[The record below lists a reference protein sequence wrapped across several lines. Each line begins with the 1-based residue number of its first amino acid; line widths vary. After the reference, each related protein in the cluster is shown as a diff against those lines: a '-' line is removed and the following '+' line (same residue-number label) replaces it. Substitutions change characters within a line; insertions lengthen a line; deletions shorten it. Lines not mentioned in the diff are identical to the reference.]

1 MSYIHT
7 DGVVYSDD
15 KRTLIEC
22 PKELSS
28 ISILDSVT
36 EIGESAFWDCISLT
50 NITIPD
56 SVTEIGENPFS
67 GCTALKEI
75 RIPKGTKLK
84 FLKFDGIKPYKDKLV
99 EYEKE
104 TEN

>member
-36 EIGESAFWDCISLT
+36 EIGVNAFWRSLLT
-50 NITIPD
+50 SITIPD

>member
-28 ISILDSVT
+28 ISIL
-36 EIGESAFWDCISLT
+36 
-50 NITIPD
+50 D

-99 EYEKE
+99 EYKKE